1 MLQQALRSNINNGPL
16 NVSDIDRVLAYQNED
31 LITKFRKEW
40 NVTQEEAE
48 DIFYET
54 KKFLYLAARC
64 QTECFNI
71 SVYEQMQVI
80 DEMWHT
86 FVLFTDRYHHFCE
99 EYLGGFLHHFPFTRE
114 MLRSEIK
121 HITAMNSD
129 FETYKQQAYHNQ
141 ILKIKELLGEETV
154 IKWYGEYAVNYSIDR
169 LNALRMPLVSSE
181 VSSKSF
187 NMITSEILAMPKDEV
202 MKIIMGSLTGK
213 AGCGCSGKGCGAG
226 CSCNSR

>member
-86 FVLFTDRYHHFCE
+86 FVLFTDRYHHFCD